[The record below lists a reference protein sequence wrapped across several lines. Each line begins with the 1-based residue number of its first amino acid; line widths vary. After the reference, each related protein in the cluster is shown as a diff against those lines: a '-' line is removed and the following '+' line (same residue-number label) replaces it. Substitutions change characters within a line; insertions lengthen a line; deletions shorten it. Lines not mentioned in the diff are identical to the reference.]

1 MQHALWINSH
11 EFDHLAPLLDDHL
24 LLRRNTDDRQ
34 VFGVL
39 RAMGQISYQLARR
52 YYARRD
58 RLVRIFVVDDSAT
71 ARAALKSALEDRADW
86 VVVGEA
92 VDGHHAL
99 ATFHLHTPHLTL
111 MDFIMPKMNGL
122 ETARHLTA
130 RHPDILILM
139 VTTDPSAQLEKEAQS
154 VGIKGL
160 CPKTDMGCLLN
171 AVEAVL
177 GGGTYFSEQAVA

>member
-1 MQHALWINSH
+1 M
-11 EFDHLAPLLDDHL
+11 
-24 LLRRNTDDRQ
+24 
-34 VFGVL
+34 
-39 RAMGQISYQLARR
+39 
-52 YYARRD
+52 RD

-71 ARAALKSALEDRADW
+71 ARAALKSALEGRADW

-122 ETARHLTA
+122 DTARHLTA

-139 VTTDPSAQLEKEAQS
+139 VTTDPSSQLEKEAQS

-160 CPKTDMGCLLN
+160 CPKTDMRCLLN

-177 GGGTYFSEQAVA
+177 GGGTYFSEEAVA